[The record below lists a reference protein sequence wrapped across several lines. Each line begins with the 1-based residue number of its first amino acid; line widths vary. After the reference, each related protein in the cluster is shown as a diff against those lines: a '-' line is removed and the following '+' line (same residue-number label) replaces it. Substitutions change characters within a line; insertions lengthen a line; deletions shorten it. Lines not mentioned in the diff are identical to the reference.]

1 MRRRGTPNDRSHRR
15 ATGLMIV
22 VIALLIIVGMASSL
36 FRLAVLHHGQ
46 SRRFEMQAQADW
58 LAREGARRA
67 AARLAD
73 DRDFPGDTWRVT
85 LDTLGPIQVVT
96 QVTTPTSRES
106 TRGISSPRPPRATA
120 TERRREER
128 SGRTRATATSPPTR
142 TRGTK

>member
-1 MRRRGTPNDRSHRR
+1 MKRRGTPNDRSHRR
-15 ATGLMIV
+15 ATVLMIV
-22 VIALLIIVGMASSL
+22 LIALLIIVGMASSL

-67 AARLAD
+67 AARLAE

-106 TRGISSPRPPRATA
+106 TRGISSHVRLAPDFLRTPVHGHAT
-120 TERRREER
+120 TTL
-128 SGRTRATATSPPTR
+128 SPKHGSTRNTQ
-142 TRGTK
+142 